1 MLRVPDFLIL
11 EDWMKRKCMLGLV
24 AAILLFSLTA
34 VAADSENPG
43 SGWAVDAKVGTLG
56 IGADLSRSIVP
67 RVLNVRFGA
76 SFFSYSTDFDE
87 LGITYNA
94 ELKLGAVPIA
104 VDVFP
109 FKNWFRLGGGV
120 LINMNEVTGTA
131 QATTGKITIG
141 DVTYNLPDLGQ
152 VDGKVKFNRVAPYFG
167 FGFNNPIKKS
177 GHWGF
182 FADLGLMYHGDP
194 IATLTASKTVPT
206 LQQNIDKQ
214 VAKTNEDLKGFS
226 IFPVLQMGI
235 SYKF

>member
-1 MLRVPDFLIL
+1 
-11 EDWMKRKCMLGLV
+11 MLGLF
-24 AAILLFSLTA
+24 AAILLFSLAA
-34 VAADSENPG
+34 VAADQDTPG
-43 SGWAVDAKVGTLG
+43 SGWAVDVKAGTMG

-67 RVLNVRFGA
+67 RVLNVRVGA
-76 SFFSYSTDFDE
+76 SFISYSTDFE
-87 LGITYNA
+87 EEGINYDA
-94 ELKLGAVPIA
+94 ELKLGAIPIA
-104 VDVFP
+104 LDVFP

-141 DVTYNLPDLGQ
+141 DVLYNLPDLGQ
-152 VDGKVKFNRVAPYFG
+152 VEGKVKFNRAAPYFG

-194 IATLTASKTVPT
+194 IATITTSKTVPN

-214 VAKTNEDLKGFS
+214 VAKTNEDLKGYS
-226 IFPVLQMGI
+226 IFPVIQMGI